1 MQGSMLGL
9 RQVGRAWCTN
19 RMSRR
24 EEEEGL
30 SEQLPASSLEADE
43 DHERVVESSSP
54 EWVVKGKSLFEK
66 FLLSIILFKIV

>member
-54 EWVVKGKSLFEK
+54 EWVVKGKSLFENLYYRLYYLK
-66 FLLSIILFKIV
+66 